1 MAGFVAS
8 KVLGL
13 VREMVIARAF
23 GTSGE
28 LDAYYAAFN
37 LPDLLFALIPGGALA
52 SVFIPVLAG
61 YLTQEDQPGAW
72 RLSSGILNGVF
83 AIVALLGLA
92 VGLAAPILVQRVL
105 APGFSASQQALTV
118 DLMRLVL
125 LSTLIFALSGVVM
138 GILHAHQH
146 FLLPAVA
153 PLLYNLGIIGGALF
167 LSSSIGVYGLAV
179 GVVVG
184 AAMHLTVQ
192 IPALIQHG
200 ARWSPTLGLANPG
213 LHRVVWL
220 MGPRVLT
227 LGVVRLN
234 FLVMTNLASRLGE
247 GSVSALNYAW
257 LAMQLPQSILGTAI
271 AIALFPTLSELAAQG
286 ERDSLRSTLS
296 AALRAILMLTIP
308 AAVGLILLGRPL
320 IQFLFQRGAFQ
331 AASTQAVCWALQF
344 YALGLVG
351 HSALEVVARV
361 FYAQQDT
368 KTPLTIATGAM
379 LSHLVLSLGLMGV
392 LSHGGLALANSVAVT
407 LEVSGLL
414 WIAHKRLAG
423 IEGDRIMASA
433 LRFTLAAAAMGGAVI
448 ALRGWGQGVNP
459 LALGLGGSLLGS
471 LVYLGAAL
479 ALGCEE
485 IKTLVRMVRQRV
497 T

>member
-1 MAGFVAS
+1 MAGFLTS
-8 KVLGL
+8 KVVGL
-13 VREMVIARAF
+13 VREMAIARAF

-37 LPDLLFALIPGGALA
+37 LPDLLFALISGGALA

-61 YLTQEDQPGAW
+61 YLTREDRSSAW
-72 RLSSGILNGVF
+72 RLSNAILNGVF

-92 VGLAAPILVQRVL
+92 TGLAAPILVSRVL
-105 APGFSASQQALTV
+105 APGFSPWQQALTV
-118 DLMRLVL
+118 DLMRLLL

-167 LSSSIGVYGLAV
+167 LAPSIGVYGLAL
-179 GVVVG
+179 GVVAG
-184 AAMHLTVQ
+184 AAMHLMVQ
-192 IPALIQHG
+192 VPALIRHQAH
-200 ARWSPTLGLANPG
+200 WSATLGLTDPG
-213 LHRVVWL
+213 LRRVVEL

-234 FLVMTNLASRLGE
+234 FLVMTNLASHLGE

-271 AIALFPTLSELAAQG
+271 AIALFPTLSELAARN

-296 AALRAILMLTIP
+296 TALQAILALTIP
-308 AAVGLILLGRPL
+308 AAVGLILLGQPL
-320 IQFLFQRGAFQ
+320 IQLLFQRGAFQ
-331 AASTQAVCWALQF
+331 AISTQAVCWALQF
-344 YALGLVG
+344 YALGLIG
-351 HSALEVVARV
+351 HSALEVVARI

-368 KTPLTIATGAM
+368 KTPLAVAAGAM
-379 LSHLVLSLGLMGV
+379 VAHLLLSLGLMRV
-392 LSHGGLALANSVAVT
+392 FSHGGLALANSIAVT
-407 LEVSGLL
+407 LEVAGLL
-414 WIAHKRLAG
+414 WIARGRLG
-423 IEGDRIMASA
+423 GVEGSGVLASA
-433 LRFTLAAAAMGGAVI
+433 LRCALAAAVMGAVLV
-448 ALRGWGQGVNP
+448 ALRSWWRGSSP
-459 LALGLGGSLLGS
+459 LALGLGGTLLGGV
-471 LVYLGAAL
+471 VYLGAAL

-485 IKTLVRMVRQRV
+485 IKTQVGIVQRR
-497 T
+497 